1 MQEPL
6 GFGSSYKPN
15 RNREVIRGNRIP
27 EDFSPDQQQ
36 GERNLGSSKVKQGS
50 RRGGGG
56 REGRLQ
62 QCASTDTFTFD
73 GRNPKLEVF
82 QGSERELYVDS
93 RFNVYYIP
101 KGAEFL
107 DGCVYRSRSDD
118 TLSLGSAHR
127 KGMPI
132 ADDDDDFYDDY
143 KYTTL
148 KNKKETRAKGS
159 VNNSTQSVTHRAQIE
174 PRPQARNDLCVD
186 ETKESRSFLNENGTF
201 LDKNGAIS
209 NENGYFPKENGSFPK
224 ESGSFSRGSGSF
236 LTSVQPPFATK
247 PVFTASEGYLDSAE
261 RDSRYL
267 DEAQDEEFRNPP
279 VLRRGGYSFEDV
291 QQFQETMKSPES
303 SAEQDRPESLSFY
316 DVEHVPSSKT
326 PVRNNQM
333 WNVMKSRQPLSLYLT
348 CTYDGLDPMSN
359 TTSV

>member
-1 MQEPL
+1 MLQEPL
-6 GFGSSYKPN
+6 GFGSSHKPS
-15 RNREVIRGNRIP
+15 RNRDFNRDNRLP

-36 GERNLGSSKVKQGS
+36 GERNLGPSKVKQGS
-50 RRGGGG
+50 RRGGRS

-62 QCASTDTFTFD
+62 QCASTDTFAFD
-73 GRNPKLEVF
+73 DRNPRLEVF

-118 TLSLGSAHR
+118 TLSLGSAHHNR
-127 KGMPI
+127 MPI
-132 ADDDDDFYDDY
+132 IDDDDDFYDDY
-143 KYTTL
+143 KYATL

-174 PRPQARNDLCVD
+174 PRPSNDLCVD

-201 LDKNGAIS
+201 TDKNGAFP
-209 NENGYFPKENGSFPK
+209 NENRFFCQANESFSKENGSSSRD
-224 ESGSFSRGSGSF
+224 SGLF
-236 LTSVQPPFATK
+236 LRSVEQPFATK
-247 PVFTASEGYLDSAE
+247 QVFTASEGYLNSAE
-261 RDSRYL
+261 HDGRNL
-267 DEAQDEEFRNPP
+267 DEAEDEEFRNPP
-279 VLRRGGYSFEDV
+279 LLRRGGYSFEDV
-291 QQFQETMKSPES
+291 QQFQETTKSPES
-303 SAEQDRPESLSFY
+303 PAEQHRPESLSFY
-316 DVEHVPSSKT
+316 DVEHVPSSKPSIRT
-326 PVRNNQM
+326 NQV